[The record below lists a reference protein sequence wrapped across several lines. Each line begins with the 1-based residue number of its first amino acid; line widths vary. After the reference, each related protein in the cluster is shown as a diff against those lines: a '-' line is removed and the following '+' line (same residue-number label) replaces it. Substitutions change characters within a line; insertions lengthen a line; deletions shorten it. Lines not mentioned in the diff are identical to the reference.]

1 MTTMER
7 AQVLEKVREAR
18 EAGRR
23 ADLTDAD
30 LTDADLSDA
39 DLTGADLTYA
49 ELRGAELRGATLTDA
64 ILTRANLIGADLRG
78 ADLTGAVLTNAWLE
92 GANLTT
98 KQLLDAKGLRPGA
111 SELHRGTWD
120 ELLPI
125 NPQRRQLVEHLLNDG
140 WNGTLREAIA
150 TVEGLAG
157 R

>member
-78 ADLTGAVLTNAWLE
+78 CVALIVKPATNTATRTNGGTQKPALDGAWTVLDEICMNDSLTKT
-92 GANLTT
+92 
-98 KQLLDAKGLRPGA
+98 
-111 SELHRGTWD
+111 
-120 ELLPI
+120 
-125 NPQRRQLVEHLLNDG
+125 
-140 WNGTLREAIA
+140 
-150 TVEGLAG
+150 
-157 R
+157 